1 MPIGMS
7 AIGVSLLTLAAM
19 LGVRMRRGLQQA
31 TACASSD
38 GHVPDMSIALSPAA
52 AGNILELKTQEPI
65 VRGQV
70 GWSQQSSK
78 NSHPLTLCSATPSG
92 AADLP
97 SDSAKDATDVI
108 DMPQVEDTESL
119 KIELLLAISRTAR
132 GQQHDK
138 RPNEAVNAVA
148 RRLEAQGAPTDVQL
162 LTGRWNL
169 AYCSTYLFRSSPF
182 WMAGRAVCQDGEEA
196 KRYDW
201 VCDQHRKATMVSEIG
216 AVRQIVAPGRLVSEF
231 ETSVAAA
238 PMRVGGSM
246 PVTIFGSIVSS
257 AEITAT
263 TETPRGLEK
272 TLEMADVEVKG
283 SNIPLLRPLLDNG
296 LKLDSRSINDAL
308 PIDRPFPVFTT
319 TYCDADV
326 RVSRDVDDNLYVY
339 TKESDDTSLTSYDD
353 VDADLGIPE
362 LIQGALKV
370 MTGSLN

>member
-1 MPIGMS
+1 MTAAATTSGFLAPQ
-7 AIGVSLLTLAAM
+7 LAAQRAM
-19 LGVRMRRGLQQA
+19 HLPPLQSMA
-31 TACASSD
+31 EGEGD
-38 GHVPDMSIALSPAA
+38 
-52 AGNILELKTQEPI
+52 
-65 VRGQV
+65 
-70 GWSQQSSK
+70 W
-78 NSHPLTLCSATPSG
+78 
-92 AADLP
+92 P
-97 SDSAKDATDVI
+97 SDSAEDAAPDVI
-108 DMPQVEDTESL
+108 DVPRVEDRESL
-119 KIELLLAISRTAR
+119 KKELLLAVSRTAR
-132 GQQHDK
+132 GQQLDK
-138 RPNEAVNAVA
+138 RPNEAVNDVA
-148 RRLEAQGAPTDVQL
+148 RRLEAQGAPTDAQL
-162 LTGRWNL
+162 LNGRWNL

-182 WMAGRAVCQDGEEA
+182 WTAWKSNCRGASHCLFPQRFWMAGRAACQDGEEA
-196 KRYDW
+196 RRYDW
-201 VCDQHRKATMVSEIG
+201 FCDQHRKATMVSEIG

-257 AEITAT
+257 AAITAT

-308 PIDRPFPVFTT
+308 PIDRPFPIFTT

-362 LIQGALKV
+362 LIRGALGV
-370 MTGSLN
+370 MTGSLNN